1 VNTLSLAMKAIL
13 LTLAC
18 ISVCQAQTPAEATVT
33 LEGQVASTTGG
44 PLKNVFVQLAPR
56 PDKPISGSEI
66 YSVVTGASGGFVFD
80 SLPAGRYAIMAQ
92 RSGYIIQ
99 GWRDLTIDPSQP
111 PAPVSIQLTPFG
123 RIEGKV
129 TDEDGEPYR
138 GQISVEGVGQT
149 EISADGTFVIEAAAG
164 HYYVRA
170 MDPNPRLAGEMTG
183 TWPREVDTATYYPS
197 STTTSGATRV
207 NVPAGAIVRGIDI
220 RIRRVTAYTVR
231 GHAIDASTGKP
242 AVNMEIQLALDG
254 RQLPPWQMTTA
265 TTLADGSF
273 EFKDVQPATYSVS
286 ATRSRIA
293 DDIVPQALYSLQPVV
308 VGKENVEDLEIALQR
323 GAEIRG
329 KISMESGEPVKPAV
343 AWRVTLGSG
352 NGNRGGQVQNDGS
365 FVLSD
370 LAPRKYVVQ
379 IFGQPPQTY
388 VKSVRLNQQE
398 LTDRSID
405 LSSGTGG
412 NMEVVLS
419 PHVAE
424 VSGVIRDASGVPVT
438 HVPVTL
444 WKPGQSGNQALRAG
458 DAQTDANGAFRIGNL
473 GPGEYR
479 IAAWAR
485 SPAVTP
491 ELLSEFDGRA
501 AIVKLVE
508 DARVNVDA
516 PLMPKEAI
524 DEAEENRQ

>member
-1 VNTLSLAMKAIL
+1 MKAIL
-13 LTLAC
+13 FALAC
-18 ISVCQAQTPAEATVT
+18 ISLCRAQTLTQATVT
-33 LEGQVASTTGG
+33 LEGQVTSMTGE

-56 PDKPISGSEI
+56 PDKPISAGEI
-66 YSVVTGASGGFVFD
+66 YSVVTGASGHFVFD
-80 SLPAGRYAIMAQ
+80 SLRAGRYAIMAQ
-92 RSGYIIQ
+92 RTGYVMQ
-99 GWRDLTIDPSQP
+99 EWRALTIDPSQS
-111 PAPVSIQLTPFG
+111 PASVSIQLTPFG
-123 RIEGKV
+123 RIEGRV

-138 GQISVEGVGQT
+138 GQISLEGLVIDQT
-149 EISADGTFVIEAAAG
+149 GISADGTFVIEAAPG

-170 MDPNPRLAGEMTG
+170 MDPNQRLAGEMTG
-183 TWPREVDTATYYPS
+183 TWPREVDTATFYPS
-197 STTTSGATRV
+197 STTVAGATKV

-220 RIRRVTAYTVR
+220 RILRVIAYTVR
-231 GHAIDASTGKP
+231 GHAINASTGKP
-242 AVNMEIQLALDG
+242 AANMEIQLAMDG
-254 RQLPPWQMTTA
+254 RQFPPWETTTA

-273 EFKDVQPATYSVS
+273 EFKDMQPGTYS
-286 ATRSRIA
+286 ATTTGSRIA
-293 DDIVPQALYSLQPVV
+293 DGIGQQALYSLQPVV

-329 KISMESGEPVKPAV
+329 KITMESSEPAKPTA
-343 AWRVTLGSG
+343 AWRVTLTSG

-365 FVLSD
+365 FVISD

-379 IFGQPPQTY
+379 IFGQPPPTY

-412 NMEVVLS
+412 TM
-419 PHVAE
+419 E
-424 VSGVIRDASGVPVT
+424 VSGIIRDASGVPVARI
-438 HVPVTL
+438 PVTL
-444 WKPGQSGNQALRAG
+444 WKPGQSANQALRIG

-485 SPAVTP
+485 SPAFTP

-501 AIVKLVE
+501 AAVKLEE

-516 PLMPKEAI
+516 PLIPKEAI